1 MKAGKGR
8 ELPALMLCPRKERLA
23 PMNQNALQAYFRLGM
38 LITVGSVLL
47 LMVQQPDTAEYVV
60 TVLSVCIG
68 VVLMALVALA
78 ARFL

>member
-1 MKAGKGR
+1 
-8 ELPALMLCPRKERLA
+8 
-23 PMNQNALQAYFRLGM
+23 M

-47 LMVQQPDTAEYVV
+47 LIVQQPDTAEYVV

-68 VVLMALVALA
+68 VVLMALVAFA